1 MEERHETVIV
11 GGGHAGLAM
20 SHQLS
25 RRGRAHVVL
34 ERGRV
39 AERWRSERWDSLHFQ
54 FPNWSLALPG
64 QPYDGPQPDGF
75 SSRDE
80 VVAFIERYRAAI
92 AAPVRTGVDVDA
104 IRPGARRPTASASR
118 PRTAS
123 SSPPTW
129 WWRPGPTRSR

>member
-1 MEERHETVIV
+1 MEERYETVIV

-25 RRGRAHVVL
+25 RRGGAHIVL

-80 VVAFIERYRAAI
+80 VVAFIERYCAAT
-92 AAPVRTGVDVDA
+92 AAPVRTGA
-104 IRPGARRPTASASR
+104 PMASR
-118 PRTAS
+118 
-123 SSPPTW
+123 
-129 WWRPGPTRSR
+129 